1 MRALTPSE
9 MVFLYKF
16 TKSAM
21 FVVGIA
27 LVGYGIWWL
36 VDPIVFHLNSP
47 LWLIGIFPVYVGAML
62 VLIALAMKEDWFTNA
77 RKYW

>member
-1 MRALTPSE
+1 

-16 TKSAM
+16 TKGAM
-21 FVVGIA
+21 FVIGIV

-36 VDPIVFHLNSP
+36 VDPIVFHLKSP

-62 VLIALAMKEDWFTNA
+62 MLIALAMKEDWFTNA